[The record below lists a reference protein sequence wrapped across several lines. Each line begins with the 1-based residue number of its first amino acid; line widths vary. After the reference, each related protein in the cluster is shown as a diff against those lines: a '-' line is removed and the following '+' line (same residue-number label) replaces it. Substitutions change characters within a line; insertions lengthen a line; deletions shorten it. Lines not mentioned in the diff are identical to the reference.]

1 MRRFSTFLTKLLK
14 KLSSKVRLGR
24 TRGRAGVI
32 VTSIL
37 VRRTGA
43 FGDVI
48 DTTPVVRRLRQEN
61 PDAEIDVDTQY
72 PHVFLNS
79 PHRIGFSAILP
90 TTG

>member
-1 MRRFSTFLTKLLK
+1 MGRFSTFLTKLLK

-48 DTTPVVRRLRQEN
+48 DTTPVVRRLRQEIRT
-61 PDAEIDVDTQY
+61 PRSTST
-72 PHVFLNS
+72 LNTRTCS
-79 PHRIGFSAILP
+79 
-90 TTG
+90 